1 MHTDVTQDR
10 KYLLGVFFNLREI
23 SIARRFRIS
32 AHTSIGTFPWKAFF
46 SANILCEYSAS
57 ERETYFLVYPA
68 RSSHL
73 AYILLL
79 FLIAM
84 QSLVLKKCNFSLS
97 LQSRNLT
104 ILIVTEHSNKYRSKL
119 LRDFVNEYESHAIT
133 YEIIIFSSTWK
144 NIQLSLVIICRCN
157 TRHGAISREMLKRAC
172 AWKLKFFH
180 GTFEY
185 FIYSVTVSLK
195 LSQILLR
202 RHARDMPFVAVRE
215 DIKICNLL
223 NFHERLVM

>member
-10 KYLLGVFFNLREI
+10 KYLFVVFFNLREI

-46 SANILCEYSAS
+46 PANILCEYSAS

-84 QSLVLKKCNFSLS
+84 QSVFSLEKVQFFSLVTVEEFDNSYRNRTFEQIPEQIVTWLCQWIRVACNNLRNNDIFKYVKKHSVISRNNMS
-97 LQSRNLT
+97 LQYKVQS
-104 ILIVTEHSNKYRSKL
+104 V
-119 LRDFVNEYESHAIT
+119 V
-133 YEIIIFSSTWK
+133 
-144 NIQLSLVIICRCN
+144 RC
-157 TRHGAISREMLKRAC
+157 
-172 AWKLKFFH
+172 
-180 GTFEY
+180 
-185 FIYSVTVSLK
+185 
-195 LSQILLR
+195 
-202 RHARDMPFVAVRE
+202 
-215 DIKICNLL
+215 
-223 NFHERLVM
+223 